1 MSLKQTDSLNKSV
14 WDRYTT
20 GETAINSKQGNQNMF
35 QEVNPTVD
43 QFVDNMLQRLFA
55 DIGVFEH
62 AGSRLER
69 IQRQPKETAKPTHV
83 PLAFT
88 PGAVHQHITEQC
100 MQNQGINTEQLCVTD
115 DNVSSLFEMMQSRG
129 FTGTLEEF
137 LQRLK
142 SGEQF
147 NIAVRRNSPEA
158 KQLLAASK
166 PGLHPSIQKAAKEE
180 TLMKLVHAQIIPAFT
195 HVLANLQNTHEGVA
209 LVREYRRV
217 QARLSKLLS
226 YANRP
231 AQISPGTIHDV
242 YELGIYTHHLATL
255 VVAGTLTEDEGNTQI
270 SEVRG
275 YFLEK
280 LYAANDAEN
289 AALAKEAE
297 DKLKADIAGTLVFL
311 SDHAKED
318 NPRVTAMR
326 LRELADIIMSEE
338 PEPLA
343 EPEPVT
349 ETAGEARSVPPRSDI
364 AISLDRP
371 QQLVNQLP
379 ELVKAGVGSLVTPE
393 QMQQT
398 LELAQL
404 LGLIRDY
411 CATKSS

>member
-20 GETAINSKQGNQNMF
+20 GETAINSKQGNQNMS

-43 QFVDNMLQRLFA
+43 QFVDNMLHHLFA
-55 DIGVFEH
+55 DIGMFEH
-62 AGSRLER
+62 AGRRLER
-69 IQRQPKETAKPTHV
+69 IQRLQKETAKPTHV
-83 PLAFT
+83 PLPFT

-100 MQNQGINTEQLCVTD
+100 MHNQGISTEQLCVTE
-115 DNVSSLFEMMQSRG
+115 DNVLSLFEMMQSRG
-129 FTGTLEEF
+129 FTGTREEF

-158 KQLLAASK
+158 EQLLTASK

-180 TLMKLVHAQIIPAFT
+180 ALMKLVHGQIIPALT
-195 HVLANLQNTHEGVA
+195 NVLASLQYTHEGVG

-242 YELGIYTHHLATL
+242 YELGIYTHYLATL
-255 VVAGTLTEDEGNTQI
+255 VVDGSITEAEGNTLI
-270 SEVRG
+270 SKVRG
-275 YFLEK
+275 DFLEK
-280 LYAANDAEN
+280 QYAANDAEN
-289 AALAKEAE
+289 EALAKEAE
-297 DKLKADIAGTLVFL
+297 DKLKADISGTLAFL
-311 SDHAKED
+311 SEQAKEA
-318 NPRVTAMR
+318 NPRDTAMR

-349 ETAGEARSVPPRSDI
+349 ETAGEDCSAPPRSDI

-371 QQLVNQLP
+371 KQLA
-379 ELVKAGVGSLVTPE
+379 KAGIGSLVTPE
-393 QMQQT
+393 QMQRT

-404 LGLIRDY
+404 LGLIRD
-411 CATKSS
+411 TRDLKSS